1 VTANLKPRQ
10 TQHEVSNSVLTRQ
23 KRVMDLL
30 NRTRKPLSVAEL
42 HNELGFPVDGGELW
56 VRTVCHLRFIEI

>member
-1 VTANLKPRQ
+1 M
-10 TQHEVSNSVLTRQ
+10 LTRQ